1 MAPKSLKL
9 IYFNGRGRAEL
20 SRLILAVAGQKY
32 EDVRIVGE
40 NWPAEKSKTPFGQ
53 LPVLEVDGQT
63 FGQSLAIATY
73 LAREFNLYGKT
84 NLDGLKI
91 DQVVQLCVDFQNSAS
106 KVFFEKDENKK
117 AEGLKN
123 LREVEVPKYLG
134 FFEKL
139 LKENGSGYF
148 VGSSLTLAELYVYD
162 LLFNFQQRSI
172 VKLDDFHLLN
182 TLYKK
187 VDNQDKIKAYVSKR
201 PFTEF

>member
-91 DQVVQLCVDFQNSAS
+91 DQVVQLCVDFQNSSS

-117 AEGLKN
+117 AESLKN

-139 LKENGSGYF
+139 LKESGSGYF

-162 LLFNFQQRSI
+162 LLFNFQERSI

-182 TLYKK
+182 TLYTK

-201 PFTEF
+201 PVTEF

>member
-73 LAREFNLYGKT
+73 LAREF
-84 NLDGLKI
+84 
-91 DQVVQLCVDFQNSAS
+91 S
-106 KVFFEKDENKK
+106 K
-117 AEGLKN
+117 
-123 LREVEVPKYLG
+123 
-134 FFEKL
+134 
-139 LKENGSGYF
+139 
-148 VGSSLTLAELYVYD
+148 
-162 LLFNFQQRSI
+162 
-172 VKLDDFHLLN
+172 
-182 TLYKK
+182 
-187 VDNQDKIKAYVSKR
+187 
-201 PFTEF
+201 